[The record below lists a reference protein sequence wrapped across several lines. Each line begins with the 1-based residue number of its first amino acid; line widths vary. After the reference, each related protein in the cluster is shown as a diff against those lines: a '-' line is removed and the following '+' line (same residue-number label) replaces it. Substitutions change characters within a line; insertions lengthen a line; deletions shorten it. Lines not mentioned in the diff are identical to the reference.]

1 MPYMLAPNKPFDLTT
16 EHGRAQSYAYSSHG
30 AFLVAVVE
38 YCLQEQT
45 DEVCDR
51 VETYIEKELEQLN
64 DVELKDQSLTQ
75 NLWLLHNE
83 LGVRDKKPL
92 AALIR
97 AYEDERSKLVGNI
110 TILTKLIEDVKIHVG
125 IDEDEEDETKF

>member
-1 MPYMLAPNKPFDLTT
+1 MPHMPASNKPFDLTT
-16 EHGRAQSYAYSSHG
+16 EHGRAQSHAHSPHG

-45 DEVCDR
+45 DELCDR

-64 DVELKDQSLTQ
+64 EVELEDQSLTQ
-75 NLWLLHNE
+75 NLWLLHSE

-92 AALIR
+92 SALIR

-110 TILTKLIEDVKIHVG
+110 AILTKIVEDVKIHVG
-125 IDEDEEDETKF
+125 IDEEEDTE